1 MGVKQEKTEFN
12 LKLQLR
18 FAASAIKSIR
28 INIDNVRIECHCILG
43 YKQSITKSL
52 HRLNE
57 ILGLEDQVFL
67 LLSL

>member
-28 INIDNVRIECHCILG
+28 VNIDNVRIEWHCILG
-43 YKQSITKSL
+43 YKQSFIKSL